1 MNLKDA
7 EHFMLF
13 GGRVDYQDAV
23 YHVIAV
29 NALTGQVKLSRE
41 YNDTDLITVP
51 VNAVTKH
58 VFKEDGNA

>member
-13 GGRVDYQDAV
+13 GGRVDYRGRV

-29 NALTGQVKLSRE
+29 NKLNNTAKISKE
-41 YNDTDLITVP
+41 YEDQELETVP
-51 VNAVTKH
+51 IQDIEEHMFTENGKS
-58 VFKEDGNA
+58 